1 MKKNIKM
8 LVINVSALALM
19 LSSSIMCFAD
29 VGEKSIYIDTN
40 QIWSAD
46 YENTDSRTGSYSTVY
61 ARNHAVRPISGIDTF
76 STIQCQVTNG
86 YDYVI
91 SDVIPL
97 KESNSSNTSISI
109 KEGYLSCKFV
119 GFEFRGNSSAAA
131 YATVSYDGR

>member
-19 LSSSIMCFAD
+19 PSSSIMCFAA
-29 VGEKSIYIDTN
+29 VGEKSIYIDPN

-109 KEGYLSCKFV
+109 KEGYLSCF
-119 GFEFRGNSSAAA
+119 FLF
-131 YATVSYDGR
+131 